1 MWVEVCRVEILHLG
15 RDCVLFPGSQG
26 QILFFSPGL
35 LDSSAACFAELS
47 SLSARTLPHP
57 TPFLSPS
64 SPHFFPFPLPFPPPP
79 LLPPPIHSVPLS
91 TLFFRLLSSGLR
103 FPPSLPSYF
112 LSLPPLSPLSFS
124 LFPSPAAPSAVLS
137 HSTLSNLFSLP
148 TTDVREGEMETP
160 AEFPTP
166 IPPSRKGAAS
176 ECPGMHQPSSAITD
190 VSMSQH

>member
-26 QILFFSPGL
+26 QILFFSPGCWTRPPPVL
-35 LDSSAACFAELS
+35 LNCLH
-47 SLSARTLPHP
+47 SLLG
-57 TPFLSPS
+57 
-64 SPHFFPFPLPFPPPP
+64 PFPPPP
-79 LLPPPIHSVPLS
+79 SFLPLLPTFSLFLFPSPLRPSSLPPS
-91 TLFFRLLSSGLR
+91 TLFPSPPSSFVYCQVASGSLLHYLLTSFLFHLSLLS
-103 FPPSLPSYF
+103 PSHS
-112 LSLPPLSPLSFS
+112 SPPLSPLPQSCLIPS
-124 LFPSPAAPSAVLS
+124 LAIS
-137 HSTLSNLFSLP
+137 SLP